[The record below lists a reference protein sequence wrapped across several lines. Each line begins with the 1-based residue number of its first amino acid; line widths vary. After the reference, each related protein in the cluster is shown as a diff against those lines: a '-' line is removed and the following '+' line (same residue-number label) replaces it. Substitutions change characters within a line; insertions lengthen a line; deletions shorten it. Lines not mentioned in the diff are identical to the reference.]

1 MANSGLDADSL
12 IALGA
17 SALAAV
23 CLAMALR
30 NCSNRRIAVGL
41 MWSLASAA
49 FGFVAYFFV
58 AFTFRMF

>member
-30 NCSNRRIAVGL
+30 NFLNRRIALGL
-41 MWSLASAA
+41 VWSLGAAA
-49 FGFVAYFFV
+49 FGFLAYFFV
-58 AFTFRMF
+58 AFTIRMF